1 MSTILLLD
9 AAGCCSIMCPAFLL
23 WTLGA
28 FLLGALLHWLFF
40 CKKHGETIEILTKER
55 DGLRAQL
62 TNVEKDMASVKYQLD
77 EANKDSQ
84 ALKVSLSKCESDKAG
99 LIAKAA
105 VAAKA
110 ADAAGGT
117 TALGIAGTGGT
128 ARGLSGD
135 YAAILGTDNLQ
146 IVEGVGPKI
155 DGLLKDAG
163 INNWGVL
170 GATSVDKL
178 KEILDAAGSRYRLA
192 DPTTWPKQA
201 QLAHD
206 GKWNE
211 LIEYQ
216 KFLDTGVEGKGGMD
230 TPSKV
235 EKLIAKVMG
244 FSTNPNDLKVVEGIG
259 PKIEGLL
266 KADGINTWSE
276 LAAASLDRLK
286 GILAEAGDRYRL
298 ADPETWAKQAGLAA
312 EGKWDELKSYQ
323 DFLSGGKNPG

>member
-28 FLLGALLHWLFF
+28 FLLGALLHWLFS
-40 CKKHGETIEILTKER
+40 KGDRDKIVTLTKER

-62 TNVEKDMASVKYQLD
+62 TNVEKDMASLKYQLD
-77 EANKDSQ
+77 EANKDNSG
-84 ALKVSLSKCESDKAG
+84 LKGALSKCESDKAG
-99 LIAKAA
+99 LIAQAA
-105 VAAKA
+105 VAA
-110 ADAAGGT
+110 DATAGGT
-117 TALGIAGTGGT
+117 TPLGVADLGDNDSGS
-128 ARGLSGD
+128 RGVTND
-135 YAAILGTDNLQ
+135 YAAVLGTDNLQ
-146 IVEGVGPKI
+146 IIEGIGPKI
-155 DGLLKDAG
+155 DGLMKDAG
-163 INNWGVL
+163 IKDW
-170 GATSVDKL
+170 ATMGSSSADKL
-178 KEILDAAGSRYRLA
+178 QEVLTAAGSRYRLA

-201 QLAHD
+201 QLAHE
-206 GKWNE
+206 GKWDE

-216 KFLDTGVEGKGGMD
+216 KFLDTGVEGKGNMD

-235 EKLIAKVMG
+235 EKLIAKLMG

-266 KADGINTWSE
+266 KADGIDTWSD

-286 GILAEAGDRYRL
+286 GILTAAGDRYRL
-298 ADPETWAKQAGLAA
+298 ADPSTWAKQAGLAA
-312 EGKWDELKSYQ
+312 EGNWDELKQYQ

>member
-9 AAGCCSIMCPAFLL
+9 AAGCCSIMCPAFLF

-28 FLLGALLHWLFF
+28 FLLGALLHWLFS
-40 CKKHGETIEILTKER
+40 KGDRDTILALTKER

-77 EANKDSQ
+77 EANKNNL
-84 ALKVSLSKCESDKAG
+84 ALKASLSKCESDKAG
-99 LIAKAA
+99 LIAQAA
-105 VAAKA
+105 VAA
-110 ADAAGGT
+110 DGGSAT
-117 TALGIAGTGGT
+117 PLGVVDTGVSTRGIA
-128 ARGLSGD
+128 GD
-135 YAAILGTDNLQ
+135 YAAVLGTDNLQ
-146 IVEGVGPKI
+146 IVEGIGPKI
-155 DGLLKDAG
+155 DGLMKDAG
-163 INNWGVL
+163 INSWGAL
-170 GATSVDKL
+170 GASSVEKL
-178 KEILDAAGSRYRLA
+178 QEILAAAGSRYRLA

-201 QLAHD
+201 QLAHE

-235 EKLIAKVMG
+235 EKMIAKIMG

-266 KADGINTWSE
+266 KAAGIDTWSD
-276 LAAASLDRLK
+276 LAAAKLDKLQ
-286 GILAEAGDRYRL
+286 GILDAAGDRYRL
-298 ADPETWAKQAGLAA
+298 ADPSTWAKQAGLAA
-312 EGKWDELKSYQ
+312 EGKWDELKQYQ
-323 DFLSGGKNPG
+323 DFLSGGKNPS